1 MNTKSLTHERANSNI
16 VIVITKLPRIRNL
29 GYKSMSSERIY
40 SNKNNNSKKY
50 RDKDLMLTIMYNTT
64 YKYTHYC
71 YYLYTLSAYSFNDT
85 YLRCIFIFNSF
96 YFRNIYIK
104 HCLS

>member
-1 MNTKSLTHERANSNI
+1 
-16 VIVITKLPRIRNL
+16 
-29 GYKSMSSERIY
+29 
-40 SNKNNNSKKY
+40 
-50 RDKDLMLTIMYNTT
+50 MLTIMYNTT

-85 YLRCIFIFNSF
+85 YLRCIFIFTSF